1 MEGAD
6 HPGVKVIGWIIV
18 AMLVGAFGFY
28 VFVSEGHLDR
38 EESWDIVPIGAQC
51 ATLGVEERTYG
62 GDAVF
67 CAAFPR
73 YGLQV
78 WSRKETDVPAPAPA
92 PADPREA
99 QVLVCMQQS
108 GLDRQNCAAG
118 IEQYELASR

>member
-1 MEGAD
+1 M
-6 HPGVKVIGWIIV
+6 IGWIIV
-18 AMLVGAFGFY
+18 AMLVAAFGFY

-38 EESWDIVPIGAQC
+38 EEPWDIVPVGAQC
-51 ATLGVEERTYG
+51 ATLGAEERTYG

-78 WSRKETDVPAPAPA
+78 WSRKETAVPAPA

-99 QVLVCMQQS
+99 QVLVCMRQS
-108 GLDRQNCAAG
+108 GLDRQNCTTG

>member
-6 HPGVKVIGWIIV
+6 HPGVKVIGWIIL

-28 VFVSEGHLDR
+28 VFVSEGHADR
-38 EESWDIVPIGAQC
+38 EEAWDIVPIGGRC
-51 ATLGVEERTYG
+51 ESLGAEERTYG

-67 CAAFPR
+67 CAPFPR

-78 WSRKETDVPAPAPA
+78 WSRKETDVPAPTPA

-99 QVLVCMQQS
+99 QLLGCMQQS

>member
-6 HPGVKVIGWIIV
+6 HQAVKIFGWVLMAVIAAVFGLLLWISNTQ
-18 AMLVGAFGFY
+18 Y
-28 VFVSEGHLDR
+28 QR
-38 EESWDIVPIGAQC
+38 EEAWDIVPIGAQC
-51 ATLGVEERTYG
+51 ASLGIEERTYG
-62 GDAVF
+62 GDAAF
-67 CAAFPR
+67 CSAFPS

-78 WSRKETDVPAPAPA
+78 WSRKKADVPAPTPA

-118 IEQYELASR
+118 IAQYEVSGR